1 MQAAG
6 SPMRM
11 LVMDGDGCTLCMGR
25 RHLKLLQEAGLSD
38 IVEVAPD
45 SWRAFEFNL
54 GHTVADVPGV
64 VYHLAKLMADDD
76 ISVLHMSTYG
86 TEIFLVQEHM
96 LDRAVA
102 CIRKKVDSTL
112 NVVLEQRSSSAPAA
126 STDSEGST
134 SPSSPKHATHAPP
147 TQASH
152 GEGVEA
158 DGGSG
163 VAAEA
168 SEILREKLRSRRW
181 MPPRLSPWAQ
191 GGGEEEPAQAGG
203 DGSPQADSLI
213 LRVLPDNL
221 LLVSEGRAFWEG
233 RRRTFGGPA
242 EHA

>member
-1 MQAAG
+1 MLLVWSLAALDSQPA

-11 LVMDGDGCTLCMGR
+11 IVMDGDGCTLCMGR

-38 IVEVAPD
+38 IVEVAPH

-86 TEIFLVQEHM
+86 TEIFLVQERV
-96 LDRAVA
+96 LPRAVA

-134 SPSSPKHATHAPP
+134 SPSSPKLSGAG
-147 TQASH
+147 QAGS
-152 GEGVEA
+152 A
-158 DGGSG
+158 DA
-163 VAAEA
+163 AAEA
-168 SEILREKLRSRRW
+168 SEILRNKLRSRRW
-181 MPPRLSPWAQ
+181 MPPRLSPWAE
-191 GGGEEEPAQAGG
+191 GEDGAGKRDEAGPAEG
-203 DGSPQADSLI
+203 LV

-221 LLVSEGRAFWEG
+221 LLVREGP
-233 RRRTFGGPA
+233 TSPPP
-242 EHA
+242 

>member
-1 MQAAG
+1 
-6 SPMRM
+6 MRM

-147 TQASH
+147 AQASH

-221 LLVSEGRAFWEG
+221 LLVSHCGLL
-233 RRRTFGGPA
+233 
-242 EHA
+242 